1 MISSTYYDIIKMYNF
16 DDFEWLKR
24 RRQTVKSIKP
34 KQAKMYSA
42 IILII
47 GIIVGVFGLAGS
59 DFLVIAGMVI
69 MVLSIVFKLIFY
81 VCPHCN
87 KYLDRINAKYCPY
100 CGKEIDI

>member
-1 MISSTYYDIIKMYNF
+1 M
-16 DDFEWLKR
+16 
-24 RRQTVKSIKP
+24 KSIKP
-34 KQAKMYSA
+34 KQAKMYSL

-47 GIIVGVFGLAGS
+47 GIIVGVFGLAGN
-59 DFLVIAGMVI
+59 DILVISGMVI